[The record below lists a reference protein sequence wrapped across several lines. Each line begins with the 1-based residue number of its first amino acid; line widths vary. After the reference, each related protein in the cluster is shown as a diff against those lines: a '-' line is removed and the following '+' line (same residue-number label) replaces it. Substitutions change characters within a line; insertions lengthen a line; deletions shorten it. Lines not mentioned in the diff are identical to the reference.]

1 LEETRKVVEALMK
14 VGPRFSDISRA
25 TGIPVSTVR
34 YILQKRLPK
43 LGLSIRPSINY
54 GALGLQRYLV
64 TFQSNYP
71 AHYISR
77 ILDLLG
83 EYAYLD
89 YYTYLMTEKKFLT
102 IFAIPPSY
110 EKDLLELLNLLR
122 SMNLIEEIDICK
134 LAYMR
139 PLPFMVEFFDFSR
152 GVWIQDWISIRKP
165 REVPET
171 PEYPDAHPK
180 IDKIDLI
187 LIAELQEGVTPIKYN
202 KLAQKLNLSR
212 QTISKHYKHVK
223 NLINFFTV
231 FWVPHMNPQLLV
243 LPLMVKV
250 KARDD
255 FRKILLSI
263 PFTHAEF
270 RSERGDYF
278 AMLII
283 PNVGSYMTLKFLT
296 DSLDVLSMDFQDMEY
311 GGKFT
316 VQPNLFKN
324 GSWVNIFNEIAERLI
339 VLLKSRS
346 GRLR

>member
-1 LEETRKVVEALMK
+1 MEETRRVVEALMK
-14 VGPRFSDISRA
+14 IGPRFSDISRA

-34 YILQKRLPK
+34 HILLKRLPK

-64 TFQSNYP
+64 TFRSNYP
-71 AHYISR
+71 THYISN

-89 YYTYLMTEKKFLT
+89 YYTYLMTEKKFFT

-110 EKDLLELLNLLR
+110 EKDFLDFLNLLE
-122 SMNLIEEIDICK
+122 SMNLIKEVETCK
-134 LAYMR
+134 LIYMR

-152 GVWIQDWISIRKP
+152 GIWVQDWINMRKS
-165 REVPET
+165 RNVPEM
-171 PEYPDAHPK
+171 PEYPDPHPK

-187 LIAELQEGVTPIKYN
+187 LIAELQKEVTPVKYSN
-202 KLAQKLNLSR
+202 LAQKFNFTR
-212 QTISKHYKHVK
+212 QTISKHYKHVR

-231 FWVPHMNPQLLV
+231 FWVPHMNPQLLI
-243 LPLMVKV
+243 LPLMVRV
-250 KARDD
+250 EARKD
-255 FRKILLSI
+255 FREILLSI

-278 AMLII
+278 AMLIV
-283 PNVGSYMTLKFLT
+283 PNVGSYMTIKFLT
-296 DSLDVLSMDFQDMEY
+296 DSLEALNMDFQDMEY

-324 GSWVNIFNEIAERLI
+324 GSWVNVFDEIAKKLI
-339 VLLKSRS
+339 ILVKSRS
-346 GRLR
+346 ERLQ